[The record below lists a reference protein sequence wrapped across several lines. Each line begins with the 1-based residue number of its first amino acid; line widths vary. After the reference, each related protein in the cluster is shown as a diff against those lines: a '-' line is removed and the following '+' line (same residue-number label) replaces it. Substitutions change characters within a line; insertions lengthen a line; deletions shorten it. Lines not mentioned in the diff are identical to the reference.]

1 MRKKVRNDEEHA
13 IFLENARS
21 WKKERINWDEVEAEK
36 RNKDRERRKKKGRG
50 TRRKEKIKE
59 RRNKLKKVEAIRIF
73 ILPHPLPRR
82 IPHHLR
88 DTNRRKPRRGRR
100 RSLEILD
107 KEQKEIASS
116 GRDKNILFHPS
127 MRNSPPF
134 LLPFFSRER
143 REEGGRDGERAG
155 EKQTMRG
162 IRRVRK
168 EGEKKERRREKRG

>member
-1 MRKKVRNDEEHA
+1 MRRK
-13 IFLENARS
+13 
-21 WKKERINWDEVEAEK
+21 K
-36 RNKDRERRKKKGRG
+36 RNKDHERRKKKGRG

-59 RRNKLKKVEAIRIF
+59 RRNKLKKVEAIRTYSSFPISF
-73 ILPHPLPRR
+73 SASC

-100 RSLEILD
+100 GSLEILD